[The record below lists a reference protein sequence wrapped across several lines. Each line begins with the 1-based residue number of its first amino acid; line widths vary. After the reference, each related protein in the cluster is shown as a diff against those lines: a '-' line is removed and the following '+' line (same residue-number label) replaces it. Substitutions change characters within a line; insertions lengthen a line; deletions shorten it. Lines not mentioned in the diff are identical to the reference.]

1 MLLYCEGR
9 KVSYYIN
16 YPKMIDDA
24 LHGVVRNVLGVVAEE
39 GLKDG
44 HHFFISFLT
53 NARGVQLSRSVKKR
67 YPKEITIVLQYQFKE
82 LVVREKYFSIS
93 LSFDGVSETV
103 IVPYKA
109 ITAFSDP
116 HAKTALQFRYYSEAD
131 EEKNLEC
138 PKEETFSC
146 PDAIESSNVIPLDKF
161 RKSNK

>member
-1 MLLYCEGR
+1 M
-9 KVSYYIN
+9 SYYIN

-24 LHGVVRNVLGVVAEE
+24 LHGVVHNVLSVVAEE

-53 NARGVQLSRSVKKR
+53 NARGVQLSSAVKVR

-82 LVVREKYFSIS
+82 LVVREKNFSIC
-93 LSFDGVSETV
+93 LSFNGISETV

-116 HAKTALQFRYYSEAD
+116 HAKTALQFRYYAEQE
-131 EEKNLEC
+131 EEKQIEDF
-138 PKEETFSC
+138 KEEAFSC
-146 PDAIESSNVIPLDKF
+146 ADVIESSNVIPLDKF
-161 RKSNK
+161 RKSHNKS

>member
-1 MLLYCEGR
+1 M
-9 KVSYYIN
+9 SYYIN

-44 HHFFISFLT
+44 HHFFVSFLT
-53 NARGVQLSRSVKKR
+53 GARGVQLSSKVKQI

-82 LVVREKYFSIS
+82 LVVREKYFSIC
-93 LSFDGVSETV
+93 LGFDGVSETV

-116 HAKTALQFRYYSEAD
+116 HAKTALQFRYYAEAE
-131 EEKNLEC
+131 EEKNTDDF
-138 PKEETFSC
+138 KDDVAFSC
-146 PDAIESSNVIPLDKF
+146 PDAVESSNIIPLDKF
-161 RKSNK
+161 RKFNHKS

>member
-1 MLLYCEGR
+1 MSYC
-9 KVSYYIN
+9 IN

-24 LHGVVRNVLGVVAEE
+24 LHGVVRSVLSVVAEE

-44 HHFFISFLT
+44 HHFFVSFLT
-53 NARGVQLSRSVKKR
+53 QARGVQLSSKVKQL

-82 LVVREKYFSIS
+82 LIVREKYFSIC

-116 HAKTALQFRYYSEAD
+116 HAKTKLEFRYYAEAE
-131 EEKNLEC
+131 EEKNIEDF
-138 PKEETFSC
+138 KEEAFFC

-161 RKSNK
+161 RKSNNKS